1 VEIFMAR
8 RSDHTREELYRMTLD
23 AARDI
28 LREQGLAALTA
39 RSLAARIGYSPGTL
53 YNLFRNL
60 DDLIVHLNGE
70 TLDALREVLD
80 GVPEDG
86 DIETRLWNFARAYIG
101 FTVDNR
107 ELWNVL
113 FEHRLPEGI
122 DVPDWYRDKL
132 AGLLARVEA
141 ALTEV
146 VPDDAVAR
154 GRATRVLWSGL
165 HGLCTLSQLGKL
177 GLIAE
182 DGVEDLARDLIR
194 RYLDGLVGA
203 R

>member
-1 VEIFMAR
+1 MAR